1 MVITIDID
9 SDLIEKAQ
17 SIALSNKESLGKV
30 ISTLLRQNCYTP
42 APKIVES
49 DQYRHGFRLL
59 PPRGEIITPEHIRRL
74 MDEGGI

>member
-9 SDLIEKAQ
+9 ADVMDKAQ
-17 SIALSNKESLGKV
+17 ALALRNKESLSQV
-30 ISTLLRQNCYTP
+30 ISTLLRQNFYTP
-42 APKIVES
+42 APEIMVT

-59 PPRGEIITPEHIRRL
+59 PPRGETITPEHVRRL